1 MSLVSMA
8 GGLLAPPFRT
18 VMGHKALILVSALLH
33 VAVYVGMII
42 LTEWAVILGSVVTGR
57 GDLSEIK

>member
-18 VMGHKALILVSALLH
+18 VMGHKTLILVSALLH
-33 VAVYVGMII
+33 VAVYVGMIM

-57 GDLSEIK
+57 VTLTIK